1 MPVTR
6 RACLHTAAGALFF
19 SAAARTFAV
28 EETKLKIVLL
38 SGSAEYHS
46 DESLAAFS
54 KELEKNYRVQCTLIT
69 GKDSA
74 GDPLTGIE
82 ALDTADL
89 VIVFTR
95 RLRPPVEQLQRFK
108 KYCESGKPIIGIR
121 TASHAF
127 QDWLEFDKLILGGN
141 YQSHYAGSPPAE
153 VKIIEKAKSHPILA
167 GVEPFKSP
175 ATLYKNPG
183 VGEDGKVQLLLIGTI
198 PDHTEPVA
206 WCHERA
212 SGGRV
217 FYTSLGGPGDFEN
230 PTFHRLLTNAIFWTA
245 RQDDAKMKR

>member
-1 MPVTR
+1 MNPSR
-6 RACLHTAAGALFF
+6 RTSLRLAAALFF
-19 SAAARTFAV
+19 SPAFRTFAAS
-28 EETKLKIVLL
+28 ETPLKIALL

-54 KELEKNYRVQCTLIT
+54 KELEKNFRVQCTMIT
-69 GKDSA
+69 GKDNA
-74 GDPLTGIE
+74 GDPMTHIE

-95 RLRPPVEQLQRFK
+95 RLRPPMDQLDRFK
-108 KYCESGKPIIGIR
+108 KYCDSGKPIIGIR

-127 QDWLEFDKLILGGN
+127 QDWLEFDRLILLGN

-153 VKIIEKAKSHPILA
+153 IKIVEKAKSHPILA
-167 GVEPFKSP
+167 GIEPFKSP

-183 VGEDGKVQLLLIGTI
+183 VGDDGKVDLLLTGSI

-212 SGGRV
+212 NSGRV

-230 PTFHRLLTNAIFWTA
+230 PIFHRLLTNAIFWTT
-245 RQDDAKMKR
+245 RQTEDKLKR